1 MQIRTGAV
9 ATLAATLWSGVSA
22 KDANVHTRDVTH
34 GKRVIRQLDGNDLHS
49 REKHSFCFQGVQIGP
64 GQHRYL
70 PAVVAWGAPTGT
82 RILLISGV
90 HGDQVGR
97 VGRTTVCRDFSL

>member
-49 REKHSFCFQGVQIGP
+49 REKHSFCFQGVQIGA

-70 PAVVAWGAPTGT
+70 PVVVAWGALTGK
-82 RILLISGV
+82 RLLLISGV
-90 HGDQVGR
+90 HGDQVSPAG
-97 VGRTTVCRDFSL
+97 GTCVCRDFSL